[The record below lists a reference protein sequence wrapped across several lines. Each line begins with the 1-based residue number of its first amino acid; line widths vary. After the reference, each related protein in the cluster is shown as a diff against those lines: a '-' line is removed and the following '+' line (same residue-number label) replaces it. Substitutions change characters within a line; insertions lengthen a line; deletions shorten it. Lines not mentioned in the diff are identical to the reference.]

1 MKCVVLVGGSS
12 TGKDTVF
19 KQLLL
24 HDICIEAVSHT
35 TRPQREN
42 ETEGKEYYFISDD
55 EFNKMVYEKEFIER
69 RTYHTEFGT
78 WQYGLS
84 KKAINPN
91 SNNIYVAI
99 LDLQGLKQLEEYIGK
114 ENVISIYLESLP
126 STRLIRSIEREKEK
140 INNEALTG
148 TTKTLD
154 EIRRRL
160 VVDFNDFKKAEYYCD
175 VTLPNET
182 KEDIDTIV
190 SCICGLIY

>member
-1 MKCVVLVGGSS
+1 MKCVVLVAQSS
-12 TGKDTVF
+12 SGKDTILN
-19 KQLLL
+19 QLLL
-24 HDICIEAVSHT
+24 HGICTEAISHT
-35 TRPQREN
+35 TRPMREG
-42 ETEGKEYYFISDD
+42 ETNGKEYYFISDN

-69 RTYHTEFGT
+69 RTYYTEFGT

-84 KKAINPN
+84 KKAINLN

-114 ENVISIYLESLP
+114 ENVISIYLESP
-126 STRLIRSIEREKEK
+126 TSTRLIRSIEREKEK
-140 INNEALTG
+140 IDKEALIG
-148 TTKTLD
+148 ETTTID

-160 VVDFNDFKKAEYYCD
+160 VVDFNDFKEAEYYCD